1 MVEWWEGEFGEMNT
15 DKLKEEVD
23 EKTNLIIEGIR
34 LLDREL
40 NLSLEKSLKAILD
53 KTAEQIEKYKK

>member
-1 MVEWWEGEFGEMNT
+1 MNT